1 MTINGMATAT
11 LIEPAA
17 IFSRQ
22 PRLRLAALFDPGTLT
37 ELAGDGGGVL
47 TGTGRIGPATAVA
60 FATDPAVQGGALG
73 LTGCLAITAAY
84 DKAVSMDVPVVG
96 IWHSGGARLGEGVA
110 GLHGVGSIF
119 AAMTAASGKVPQI
132 TVVTGPAAGGAAF
145 CAGLADLVIQS
156 GNGKIFVTGPDVVR
170 VVTGEDVTMEDLGGP
185 EVHSRRSGVA
195 HLVTATD
202 LEAIDRARVLVVLL
216 AWDGEGQQRPGPA
229 PALAGMLPASARRAY
244 DVRPLANA
252 VLDGPGVELH
262 PGWAR
267 NVVTILGRLAGRTTG
282 VIASNPLRLGGCLDG
297 AAAEKTARFV
307 RLCDA
312 FGVPLVVLVDVP
324 GYLPGV
330 GQEWDGIVRRGAKL
344 LHAFAEAVVPRV
356 TVITRKAYGGA
367 YIAMNSRALGA
378 TRVFA
383 WPDAEVDVMGALPAI
398 RILHRRGLAAL
409 PPEDVSRAESQLAAE
424 HERASG
430 GLRRAVE
437 LGAIDEI
444 IAPEDTRL
452 MVATA
457 IASAPARRGDHRNIP
472 L

>member
-1 MTINGMATAT
+1 MTTTDMPAAT
-11 LIEPAA
+11 LIEAA
-17 IFSRQ
+17 AN
-22 PRLRLAALFDPGTLT
+22 PREPRARLAGLFDPGTLT
-37 ELAGDGGGVL
+37 ELAGEGSGVL

-73 LTGCLAITAAY
+73 LTGCLEITTAY
-84 DKAVSMDVPVVG
+84 DKAVSMDVPVIG

-110 GLHGVGSIF
+110 SLHGVGSIF
-119 AAMTAASGKVPQI
+119 AAMTSASGKVPQI
-132 TVVTGPAAGGAAF
+132 TVVTGPAAGGAAYG
-145 CAGLADLVIQS
+145 AALTDLVIQS

-170 VVTGEDVTMEDLGGP
+170 SVTGEDVTMENLGGP

-202 LEAIDRARVLVVLL
+202 TEAIDRARALTVLL
-216 AWDGEGQQRPGPA
+216 AWDDEGQQQPGPA
-229 PALAGMLPASARRAY
+229 PALAGMLPDSARRAY

-282 VIASNPLRLGGCLDG
+282 VIASNPLRLAGCLDG
-297 AAAEKTARFV
+297 ASAEKAARFV
-307 RLCDA
+307 RMCDA

-383 WPDAEVDVMGALPAI
+383 WPGAEVDVMGALPAV
-398 RILHRRGLAAL
+398 RILHRRRLAAL
-409 PPEDVSRAESQLAAE
+409 PPDEVSRAESELAAE
-424 HERASG
+424 HERASS

-437 LGAIDEI
+437 LGVIDEI

-452 MVATA
+452 MLATA